1 MLMKNCST
9 NTDNCGSDSAA
20 EILLFMYIEY
30 CMTGGEKRRTVASLS
45 TLNIHHQ
52 KLTSP
57 HHLSLNI
64 PLDSRDAI
72 DPTRQQGPDTVVTL
86 DKEGTVETA
95 TAQLYLGSLGGELLD
110 HLRLPAKADIESNE
124 GICLPRSSAQSK
136 PSSGGMAAVRPTEV
150 EPSGEISHGSRRRSS
165 AEFGSHRS
173 GWANL
178 NLGPDVEFRE
188 SSRRDNEMD
197 DEEALKW
204 AALEKLPTHD
214 RLRTTILEKIA
225 GSKRFREEVDLRIL
239 SAGDPT
245 ARDFIQKL
253 FAVSSPDEDNEKF
266 LRKLRGRLDTVGL
279 QLPTIEVRY
288 ENYSVEA
295 EAHIGGRALPSLPNG
310 LINVVE
316 SVLATFRLSASKKTK
331 IPILR
336 DVNGIIKPGRLTLL
350 LGPPGSGK
358 TTFLRALSGK
368 LDDPSLKVSGNV
380 TYNGHEMTEF
390 VPQKTSA
397 YISQH
402 DFHVPEMTV
411 RETFMYSAKS
421 QGVGTRYELLTELL
435 RREKELGI
443 HPDTDIDFYMKA
455 TALQDLASSVV
466 TEYTMKILS
475 LEICS
480 DIIIGNEM
488 VRGIS
493 GGQKKRVTTGE
504 MIVGPTRTLFMDEIS
519 TGLDSSTTYQIVKCL
534 RDICHSLDT
543 TIVMSLLQPPPETF
557 ELFDDIIL
565 LADGQIIY
573 QGDRNNV
580 IGFFEMCGFK
590 CPERKGVADFL
601 QEVTSRKDQEQY
613 WSDKSK
619 PYVFVSVE
627 EFADAFYNHF
637 EDGLTLK
644 KEMKTP
650 YDKSKCPKDAL
661 VTERYSVSKWQLFKI
676 NFDKEVLLMKRNAF
690 VYRFRIFQVSLVG
703 LLAMSVYFRTEMPR
717 NNLANAQIFS
727 SALFFGIIMIMFNGF
742 ADLAMTA
749 ARLPVFYKQRDL
761 LFLPAWAFALP
772 RGILSIPVS
781 FYEATLWVAITYYP
795 IGFAPAASRFFR
807 QLFLFFSMHQMAGSL
822 FRLTASIARDAVLG
836 NTLGTTILLVFFF
849 LGGFLIPRPE
859 VQPWWIWGYWISP
872 LAYGTNAISVVEF
885 RAPQWD
891 MPVSSGSNTTLG
903 IENLRRAGLFT
914 GEKWYWIAVG
924 VMLGYA
930 VLFNILFAVALTYL
944 NPLKEDRAVA
954 KDEVTEER
962 VNSTNGAVSRSPSFS
977 LPRSLSSKGHVR
989 NSIDTARPDRKSL
1002 TIPENEVAYKGE
1014 KGDEAHPAV
1023 IPVPKRSVSITRDS
1037 FASSDNERS
1046 VAKRGMIL
1054 PFEPLSISFSNVNY
1068 FVDMP
1073 PEMKQQGAT
1082 EDKLQLL
1089 KGIYGAFRPGVLTAL
1104 VGVSGAGKTTLMDVL
1119 AGRKTG
1125 GYIEGDIRIAG
1136 FPKVQETF
1144 ARISGYVEQTDIHSP
1159 LLTVFESLT
1168 FSAWLRLSKSV
1179 DNDTKAKFVQEVMD
1193 LVELTSLRNAIVG
1206 LPAVSGLSTE
1216 QRKRL
1221 TIAVELVAN
1230 PSIIF
1235 MDEPTSGLDA
1245 RAAAIVM
1252 RTVRNTVDT
1261 GRTVVCT
1268 IHQPSID
1275 IFEAFDELLL
1285 LKRGGR
1291 TIYAGP
1297 LGRRSRRMI
1306 QYFEA
1311 VPGAPKIAEG
1321 YNPATWMLEVSS
1333 VGIETKLGIDF
1344 ADVYESSDLFLKNK
1358 RLVEELSKP
1367 APNAKDLW
1375 FPTQYSQSF
1384 FSQVS
1389 SCLWKQRITYWRN
1402 PKFNNIRLVYTL
1414 ACAIAIG
1421 TIFWGIGPKR
1431 HTESHLYSVMGCMYG
1446 SVVFIGVNNA
1456 RQILP
1461 LIATERTVFYREKA
1475 AGMYSA
1481 IPYGIGQVLVEIPYC
1496 FGQAIMFGTV
1506 TYFMLH
1512 LEVDAG
1518 KYFWYLYFVFFTL
1531 VYFSY
1536 YGMMAVG
1543 LTPNQQVASI
1553 VATLFYGFFNLF
1565 AGFLTP
1571 YPRIPIW
1578 WKWYYWCCPLAY
1590 SLYGCITSQFGN
1602 LHEDL
1607 QLSDGSKSYID
1618 DLLNERFGF
1627 KTSLLPLAAV
1637 MVIVFAVLFASI
1649 FMFTI
1654 AKFNFQRR

>member
-1 MLMKNCST
+1 M
-9 NTDNCGSDSAA
+9 
-20 EILLFMYIEY
+20 
-30 CMTGGEKRRTVASLS
+30 
-45 TLNIHHQ
+45 
-52 KLTSP
+52 
-57 HHLSLNI
+57 
-64 PLDSRDAI
+64 
-72 DPTRQQGPDTVVTL
+72 
-86 DKEGTVETA
+86 
-95 TAQLYLGSLGGELLD
+95 
-110 HLRLPAKADIESNE
+110 
-124 GICLPRSSAQSK
+124 
-136 PSSGGMAAVRPTEV
+136 
-150 EPSGEISHGSRRRSS
+150 EPSGEIANGSRRRGSGD
-165 AEFGSHRS
+165 FGSVRS

-178 NLGPDVEFRE
+178 NFGADAEFGE
-188 SSRRDNEMD
+188 SNRRDNEMD
-197 DEEALKW
+197 DGEALKW
-204 AALEKLPTHD
+204 AALEKLPTYD
-214 RLRTTILEKIA
+214 RIRTTILEKLK
-225 GSKRFREEVDLRIL
+225 GSKVYREEIDLRAL
-239 SAGDPT
+239 TAGDPT
-245 ARDFIQKL
+245 AREFIQKL
-253 FAVSSPDEDNEKF
+253 FAVSSPDEDNEMF
-266 LRKLRGRLDTVGL
+266 LRKLRSRLDKVGL
-279 QLPTIEVRY
+279 RLPTVEVRY
-288 ENYSVEA
+288 ENYSVEG
-295 EAHIGGRALPSLPNG
+295 ETLTGGRALPTLPNA
-310 LINVVE
+310 LINSVE
-316 SVLATFRLSASKKTK
+316 TILGTLHLSLSKKTK

-336 DVNGIIKPGRLTLL
+336 DVSGIIKPRRLTLL
-350 LGPPGSGK
+350 LGPPASGK

-368 LDDPSLKVSGNV
+368 LEDASLKVSGKV

-397 YISQH
+397 YISQN

-421 QGVGTRYELLTELL
+421 QGVGTRYELLSELL
-435 RREKELGI
+435 KREKELGI

-455 TALQDLASSVV
+455 TALPELASSVV

-488 VRGIS
+488 IRGIS

-504 MIVGPTRTLFMDEIS
+504 MIVGPTRTLFMDDIS

-534 RDICHSLDT
+534 RDICHSLET
-543 TIVMSLLQPPPETF
+543 TVVMSLLQPPPETF

-573 QGDRNNV
+573 QGDRNN
-580 IGFFEMCGFK
+580 ILGFFEMCGFR
-590 CPERKGVADFL
+590 CPERKGIADFL

-613 WSDKSK
+613 WGDKSK

-627 EFADAFYNHF
+627 EFADAFYNHY
-637 EDGLTLK
+637 EDGLNLK
-644 KEMKTP
+644 KELKVP
-650 YDKSKCPKDAL
+650 YDKSKSEKTAL

-676 NFDKEVLLMKRNAF
+676 NFDKELLLMKRNAF

-703 LLAMSVYFRTEMPR
+703 LLSMSVFFRTTLSR
-717 NNLANAQIFS
+717 NNLADAQLFS

-749 ARLPVFYKQRDL
+749 ARMPVFYKQRDL
-761 LFLPAWAFALP
+761 LFLPGWAFALP
-772 RGILSIPVS
+772 RGILAIPVS
-781 FYEATLWVAITYYP
+781 LYEATLWVGITYYTT
-795 IGFAPAASRFFR
+795 GFAPAASRFFR

-822 FRLTASIARDAVLG
+822 FRLIASVARDAVLG

-849 LGGFLIPRPE
+849 LGGLLIPRPD
-859 VQPWWIWGYWISP
+859 VKPWWIWGYWISP
-872 LAYGTNAISVVEF
+872 LAYGMNAISVVEF

-891 MPVSSGSNTTLG
+891 KPASPQSNVSLG
-903 IENLRRAGLFT
+903 IDHLRRSGLHT
-914 GEKWYWIAVG
+914 EEKWYWIAIA

-930 VLFNILFAVALTYL
+930 LLFNILFAVSLTYL

-954 KDEVTEER
+954 KTEVIEDL
-962 VNSTNGAVSRSPSFS
+962 VDDTNEAVGRRSGSFS
-977 LPRSLSSKGHVR
+977 LPRSLSKGHVR
-989 NSIDTARPDRKSL
+989 NSIDAARSERKSF
-1002 TIPENEVAYKGE
+1002 TIPENGIAYKDE
-1014 KGDEAHPAV
+1014 KEAGTHPAV
-1023 IPVPKRSVSITRDS
+1023 GPLRRPSVSMTRDS
-1037 FASSDNERS
+1037 FASDNERPA
-1046 VAKRGMIL
+1046 AKRGMIL

-1073 PEMKQQGAT
+1073 AEMKQQGAT

-1089 KGIYGAFRPGVLTAL
+1089 KNIWGAFRPGVLTAL

-1125 GYIEGDIRIAG
+1125 GYVEGDIRIAG

-1179 DNDTKAKFVQEVMD
+1179 DTETKAKFVLEVMD
-1193 LVELTSLRNAIVG
+1193 LVELTPLRNAIVG

-1297 LGRRSRRMI
+1297 LGRRSHRLI
-1306 QYFEA
+1306 SYFEA
-1311 VPGAPKIAEG
+1311 VPGAPKIKEG

-1333 VGIETKLGIDF
+1333 VGVETKLGVDF
-1344 ADVYESSDLFLKNK
+1344 ADVYESSDLFQKVKL
-1358 RLVEELSKP
+1358 RVEELSKP
-1367 APNAKDLW
+1367 APDAKDLW

-1384 FSQVS
+1384 LSQVS
-1389 SCLWKQRITYWRN
+1389 SCLWKQRITYWRS

-1414 ACAIAIG
+1414 CCAIAIG
-1421 TIFWGIGPKR
+1421 TIFWNLGPRR
-1431 HTESHLYSVMGCMYG
+1431 HTQSRLYSVMGAMYG

-1461 LIATERTVFYREKA
+1461 VIATERTVFYRERA

-1481 IPYGIGQVLVEIPYC
+1481 IPYGIAQVLVEVPYSLA
-1496 FGQAIMFGTV
+1496 QALIFGTTV
-1506 TYFMLH
+1506 YFMMN
-1512 LEVDAG
+1512 LEADAG
-1518 KYFWYLYFVFFTL
+1518 KFFWFLYFVFLTL

-1536 YGMMAVG
+1536 YGMLAVG
-1543 LTPNQQVASI
+1543 LTPNQQIASI

-1565 AGFLTP
+1565 AGFLIP
-1571 YPRIPIW
+1571 YPSIPIW

-1602 LHEDL
+1602 LHEEL
-1607 QLSDGSKSYID
+1607 LLADGTVTYID
-1618 DLLNERFGF
+1618 DFLSETFGF

-1637 MVIVFAVLFASI
+1637 MVFVFAILFASL

-1654 AKFNFQRR
+1654 AKFNFQKR